1 MEPGEPLECTRK
13 FGVRVEGTFVGAT
26 GFLRIAQPI
35 LPGRAKVRFERCP
48 IVGRHGR
55 RALEFGNL
63 EDELPFSAAFVD
75 AAKLA
80 KGWAIRWIESSERPI
95 DFGGALEVQNPL
107 FEDLAQTKEQKRLL
121 GAVFGDRGGGEPVSI
136 EIDQGFPISIQE
148 EMFFKGFEGPAIVGI
163 ACEDHLLCVETFGQ
177 GCLSCVRFRGFPDC
191 LSTRKR
197 PCLMTDFTLG
207 FGWIGTRGASG
218 RTSLEWYGRSVTP
231 SNREVLESLEGLVAE
246 SMQGGWS
253 ADSVSAAIQ
262 IPEARVRVAE
272 GRDGAPLGF
281 VLARRIVDLLEI
293 DLVGV
298 REDHRRR
305 GIARSLL
312 VQLIEDE
319 TQAGMAEARLELA
332 ASNDP
337 ARGLYLGLGFMVV
350 GRRKRYYPD
359 GDDALLLSRITL
371 TGRSVPPP

>member
-1 MEPGEPLECTRK
+1 
-13 FGVRVEGTFVGAT
+13 
-26 GFLRIAQPI
+26 
-35 LPGRAKVRFERCP
+35 
-48 IVGRHGR
+48 
-55 RALEFGNL
+55 
-63 EDELPFSAAFVD
+63 
-75 AAKLA
+75 
-80 KGWAIRWIESSERPI
+80 
-95 DFGGALEVQNPL
+95 
-107 FEDLAQTKEQKRLL
+107 
-121 GAVFGDRGGGEPVSI
+121 
-136 EIDQGFPISIQE
+136 
-148 EMFFKGFEGPAIVGI
+148 
-163 ACEDHLLCVETFGQ
+163 
-177 GCLSCVRFRGFPDC
+177 
-191 LSTRKR
+191 
-197 PCLMTDFTLG
+197 MTDFTLG
-207 FGWIGTRGASG
+207 FGWIDTRGASG
-218 RTSLEWYGRSVTP
+218 RASLEWYGRSVTP